1 LTKSKPENLTGMQM
15 TELNETIEE
24 ADPEAKNV
32 SAADNAIN
40 GTESDSNSEEESTDE
55 NPFFAKNWMSIAK
68 PKKLQFE
75 SQDLKSDY
83 AKFSL
88 DPLEPGFGTTIG
100 HTLRRVLLSSI
111 RGSAVF
117 AVQID
122 GVTHEFSNIPGI
134 VEDMVQVILNI
145 KELQVEQFVDEVV
158 ELELIGEGPCVIKAG
173 DISTFEKAE
182 ILNPDLVLA
191 TLQNGATVSMT
202 MYSRFNKGYVTSED
216 NQLEDLPV
224 GTIYLDSNH
233 SPVSRINY
241 DVVNS
246 RVDQKTDY
254 DRLNFELWT
263 NGSVK
268 PTDCLAYAAKI
279 IKEHMDV
286 FINFD
291 ESSIKDEP
299 EEEIEEEPLN
309 ENLYRSVSELEL
321 SVRSINCLQNAKIET
336 IGDLVQKSEQ
346 AMLKTKNFGRKSLNE
361 IKVILTEMGLSL
373 GTEVENFDPMNNP
386 HTN

>member
-1 LTKSKPENLTGMQM
+1 M
-15 TELNETIEE
+15 TELNETLKIKDPAKEDLIPENNILSNTDAE
-24 ADPEAKNV
+24 A
-32 SAADNAIN
+32 
-40 GTESDSNSEEESTDE
+40 DE
-55 NPFFAKNWMSIAK
+55 NPFFAKNWTSIAK
-68 PKKLQFE
+68 TRRLQFE
-75 SQDLKSDY
+75 TERLKADY
-83 AKFSL
+83 GKFTL
-88 DPLEPGFGTTIG
+88 DPLEPGYGITIG
-100 HTLRRVLLSSI
+100 HSLRRVLLSSI

-122 GVTHEFSNIPGI
+122 GVTHEFTNIPGI

-145 KELQVEQFVDEVV
+145 KELQIEQYVDEIV
-158 ELELIGEGPCVIKAG
+158 ELELIGEGPCEIKAG
-173 DISTFEKAE
+173 EISTFEKAE
-182 ILNPDLVLA
+182 ILNPDLTLA
-191 TLQNGATVSMT
+191 TLQKGATISMT

-216 NQLEDLPV
+216 NQEVELPV

-241 DVVNS
+241 EIENS

-268 PTDCLAYAAKI
+268 PADSLAYAAKI
-279 IKEHMDV
+279 IKEHMEV

-299 EEEIEEEPLN
+299 EDEVEDEPLN

-336 IGDLVQKSEQ
+336 IGDLVQKTEQ
-346 AMLKTKNFGRKSLNE
+346 EMLKTKNFGRKSLNE
-361 IKVILTEMGLSL
+361 IKVILTEMGLAL
-373 GTEVENFDPMNNP
+373 GTTVENFDPANNP
-386 HTN
+386 HEK

>member
-1 LTKSKPENLTGMQM
+1 M

-24 ADPEAKNV
+24 ADPEAENV
-32 SAADNAIN
+32 SLEDNAIT

-55 NPFFAKNWMSIAK
+55 NPFFAKNWMLIAK

-75 SQDLKSDY
+75 SQNLKSDY

-100 HTLRRVLLSSI
+100 HSLRRVLLSSI

-216 NQLEDLPV
+216 NQHEDLPV
-224 GTIYLDSNH
+224 GTIFLDSNH

-373 GTEVENFDPMNNP
+373 GTELENFDPMNNP

>member
-1 LTKSKPENLTGMQM
+1 M

-24 ADPEAKNV
+24 ADPEAENV
-32 SAADNAIN
+32 SPEDNAIT

-75 SQDLKSDY
+75 SENLKSDY

-100 HTLRRVLLSSI
+100 HSLRRVLLSSI

-145 KELQVEQFVDEVV
+145 KELQTEQFVDEVV

-191 TLQNGATVSMT
+191 TLQKGATVSMT
-202 MYSRFNKGYVTSED
+202 MYSRFNKGYVTSEE
-216 NQLEDLPV
+216 NQQEDLPV

>member
-1 LTKSKPENLTGMQM
+1 M

-24 ADPEAKNV
+24 ADPDAENV
-32 SAADNAIN
+32 SPEDNAITA
-40 GTESDSNSEEESTDE
+40 TESDSNSEEASTDE

-75 SQDLKSDY
+75 SQNLKSDY

-100 HTLRRVLLSSI
+100 HSLRRVLLSSI

-216 NQLEDLPV
+216 NQQEDLPV

>member
-1 LTKSKPENLTGMQM
+1 MSEI
-15 TELNETIEE
+15 NETLETADTEAETVAPEDNISADTKLDTEAEE
-24 ADPEAKNV
+24 GVAE
-32 SAADNAIN
+32 
-40 GTESDSNSEEESTDE
+40 E

-68 PKKLQFE
+68 PTKLQFE
-75 SQDLKSDY
+75 PDSLKADY
-83 AKFSL
+83 GKFTI
-88 DPLEPGFGTTIG
+88 DPLEPGFGMTIG
-100 HTLRRVLLSSI
+100 HSLRRVLLSSI

-145 KELQVEQFVDEVV
+145 KELQIEQFVDEVV

-173 DISTFEKAE
+173 DISTFGKAE
-182 ILNPDLVLA
+182 ILNPDLILA
-191 TLQNGATVSMT
+191 TLQKGATVSMT
-202 MYSRFNKGYVTSED
+202 MFSRFNKGYVTSEE
-216 NQLEDLPV
+216 NQQEELPV

-233 SPVSRINY
+233 SPVTRINY
-241 DVVNS
+241 EIENS
-246 RVDQKTDY
+246 RVDKKTDY

-268 PTDCLAYAAKI
+268 PTDSLAYAAKI

-291 ESSIKDEP
+291 ESKIKDEP
-299 EEEIEEEPLN
+299 EVEVEDEPLN

-346 AMLKTKNFGRKSLNE
+346 EMLKTKNFGRKSLNE
-361 IKVILTEMGLSL
+361 IKVILTDMGLSL
-373 GTEVENFDPMNNP
+373 GTSLDNFDPMNNP
-386 HTN
+386 HDK

>member
-1 LTKSKPENLTGMQM
+1 M

-24 ADPEAKNV
+24 ADPEAENV
-32 SAADNAIN
+32 SPEDNAIT

-55 NPFFAKNWMSIAK
+55 NPFFAKNWMLIAK

-75 SQDLKSDY
+75 SQNLKSDY

-100 HTLRRVLLSSI
+100 HSLRRVLLSSI

-191 TLQNGATVSMT
+191 TLQKGATVSMT

-216 NQLEDLPV
+216 NQHEDLPV
-224 GTIYLDSNH
+224 GTIFLDSNH

-373 GTEVENFDPMNNP
+373 GTELENFDPMNNP

>member
-1 LTKSKPENLTGMQM
+1 MSEI
-15 TELNETIEE
+15 NETIET
-24 ADPEAKNV
+24 ADPEAET
-32 SAADNAIN
+32 AIPEDAQIAETN
-40 GTESDSNSEEESTDE
+40 LDDEGEEGVEEE
-55 NPFFAKNWMSIAK
+55 NPFFAKNWMAIAK
-68 PKKLQFE
+68 PSKLQFE
-75 SQDLKSDY
+75 QDSLKADY
-83 AKFSL
+83 GKFTM
-88 DPLEPGFGTTIG
+88 DPLEPGFGMTIG
-100 HTLRRVLLSSI
+100 HSLRRVLLSSI

-145 KELQVEQFVDEVV
+145 KELKIEQFVDEII

-182 ILNPDLVLA
+182 VLNPDLFLA
-191 TLQNGATVSMT
+191 TLQKGATVSMT
-202 MYSRFNKGYVTSED
+202 MYSRFNKGYITSEE
-216 NQLEDLPV
+216 NQQEELPV

-233 SPVSRINY
+233 SPVTRINY
-241 DVVNS
+241 EVENS

-268 PTDCLAYAAKI
+268 PTDSLAYAAKI

-291 ESSIKDEP
+291 ESRIKDEP
-299 EEEIEEEPLN
+299 EEEVEDEPLN

-336 IGDLVQKSEQ
+336 IGDLVRKSEQ
-346 AMLKTKNFGRKSLNE
+346 EMLKTKNFGRKSLNE
-361 IKVILTEMGLSL
+361 IKVILTDMGLSL
-373 GTEVENFDPMNNP
+373 GTSLENFDPLNNP
-386 HTN
+386 HEKN

>member
-1 LTKSKPENLTGMQM
+1 M

-24 ADPEAKNV
+24 ADPEAENV
-32 SAADNAIN
+32 SPEDNAIT

-75 SQDLKSDY
+75 SENLKSDY

-100 HTLRRVLLSSI
+100 HSLRRVLLSSI

-216 NQLEDLPV
+216 NQQEDLPV

-299 EEEIEEEPLN
+299 EEEIKEEPLN

>member
-1 LTKSKPENLTGMQM
+1 MSEI
-15 TELNETIEE
+15 NETLETADTEAETVAPEDNISADTKLDTEAEE
-24 ADPEAKNV
+24 GVAE
-32 SAADNAIN
+32 
-40 GTESDSNSEEESTDE
+40 E

-68 PKKLQFE
+68 PTKLQFE
-75 SQDLKSDY
+75 PDSLKADY
-83 AKFSL
+83 GKFTI
-88 DPLEPGFGTTIG
+88 DPLEPGFGMTIG
-100 HTLRRVLLSSI
+100 HSLRRVLLSSI

-145 KELQVEQFVDEVV
+145 KELQIEQFVDEVV
-158 ELELIGEGPCVIKAG
+158 EFELIGEGPCVIKAG
-173 DISTFEKAE
+173 DISTFGKAE
-182 ILNPDLVLA
+182 ILNPDLILA
-191 TLQNGATVSMT
+191 TLQKGATVSMT
-202 MYSRFNKGYVTSED
+202 MFSRFNKGYVTSEE
-216 NQLEDLPV
+216 NQQEELPV

-233 SPVSRINY
+233 SPVTRINY
-241 DVVNS
+241 EIENS
-246 RVDQKTDY
+246 RVDKKTDY

-268 PTDCLAYAAKI
+268 PTDSLAYAAKI

-291 ESSIKDEP
+291 ESKIKDEP
-299 EEEIEEEPLN
+299 EVEVEDEPLN

-346 AMLKTKNFGRKSLNE
+346 EMLKTKNFGRKSLNE
-361 IKVILTEMGLSL
+361 IKVILTDMGLSL
-373 GTEVENFDPMNNP
+373 GTSLDNFDPMNNP
-386 HTN
+386 HDK

>member
-1 LTKSKPENLTGMQM
+1 MAFSGKSEI
-15 TELNETIEE
+15 NETIET
-24 ADPEAKNV
+24 ADPEAETAV
-32 SAADNAIN
+32 PEDDQIN
-40 GTESDSNSEEESTDE
+40 GTNLDAESEEGIEEE

-68 PKKLQFE
+68 PSKLQFE
-75 SQDLKSDY
+75 PDSLKADY
-83 AKFSL
+83 GKFSI
-88 DPLEPGFGTTIG
+88 DPLEPGFGVTIG
-100 HTLRRVLLSSI
+100 HSLRRVLLSSI

-145 KELQVEQFVDEVV
+145 KELKIEQFVDEII

-173 DISTFEKAE
+173 DISTFEKAR

-191 TLQNGATVSMT
+191 TLQKGATVSMT
-202 MYSRFNKGYVTSED
+202 MYSRFNKGYITSEE
-216 NQLEDLPV
+216 NQQEELPV
-224 GTIYLDSNH
+224 GTIYVDSNH
-233 SPVSRINY
+233 SPVTRINY
-241 DVVNS
+241 EVENS
-246 RVDQKTDY
+246 RVDKKTDY

-263 NGSVK
+263 NGSVN
-268 PTDCLAYAAKI
+268 PTDSLAYAAKI

-291 ESSIKDEP
+291 ESRIKDEP
-299 EEEIEEEPLN
+299 EEEIEDEPLN

-361 IKVILTEMGLSL
+361 IKVILTDMGLSL
-373 GTEVENFDPMNNP
+373 GTTLENFDPMNNP
-386 HTN
+386 HEK

>member
-1 LTKSKPENLTGMQM
+1 M

-32 SAADNAIN
+32 SAADNAIK
-40 GTESDSNSEEESTDE
+40 GTETDSNSEEESTDE

-191 TLQNGATVSMT
+191 TLQSGATVSMT

-299 EEEIEEEPLN
+299 EEEIKEEPLN

-373 GTEVENFDPMNNP
+373 GTEVENFDPNNNP

>member
-1 LTKSKPENLTGMQM
+1 M

-24 ADPEAKNV
+24 TDPEAKNV

-191 TLQNGATVSMT
+191 TLQSGATVSMT

-299 EEEIEEEPLN
+299 EEEIKEEPLN

-373 GTEVENFDPMNNP
+373 GTEVENFDPNNNP

>member
-1 LTKSKPENLTGMQM
+1 M

-24 ADPEAKNV
+24 ADPDAENV
-32 SAADNAIN
+32 SPEDNAITA
-40 GTESDSNSEEESTDE
+40 TESDSNSEEASTDE

-75 SQDLKSDY
+75 SQNLKSDY

-100 HTLRRVLLSSI
+100 HSLRRVLLSSI

-145 KELQVEQFVDEVV
+145 KELQTEQFVDEVV

-216 NQLEDLPV
+216 NQQEDLPV

-291 ESSIKDEP
+291 ESRIKDEP

-361 IKVILTEMGLSL
+361 IKVILTEMDLSL
-373 GTEVENFDPMNNP
+373 GTELENFDPMNNP

>member
-1 LTKSKPENLTGMQM
+1 M

-24 ADPEAKNV
+24 ADPEAENV
-32 SAADNAIN
+32 SPEDNAIT

-75 SQDLKSDY
+75 SENLKSDY

-100 HTLRRVLLSSI
+100 HSLRRVLLSSI

-122 GVTHEFSNIPGI
+122 GVTHEFSNIPRI
-134 VEDMVQVILNI
+134 VEDMVQVSLNI
-145 KELQVEQFVDEVV
+145 KELQVEHFVDEVV
-158 ELELIGEGPCVIKAG
+158 ELELIGEGPCLIKAG

-191 TLQNGATVSMT
+191 TLQKGATVSMT
-202 MYSRFNKGYVTSED
+202 MYSRFNKGYVTSEE
-216 NQLEDLPV
+216 NQQEDLPV

-268 PTDCLAYAAKI
+268 PTDSLAYAAKI

-291 ESSIKDEP
+291 ESSIRDVP

-373 GTEVENFDPMNNP
+373 GTELENFDPMNNP

>member
-1 LTKSKPENLTGMQM
+1 MSEI
-15 TELNETIEE
+15 NETIET
-24 ADPEAKNV
+24 ADPEAETAV
-32 SAADNAIN
+32 PEDDQIN
-40 GTESDSNSEEESTDE
+40 GTNLDAESEEGIEEE

-68 PKKLQFE
+68 PSKLQFE
-75 SQDLKSDY
+75 PDSLKADY
-83 AKFSL
+83 GKFSI
-88 DPLEPGFGTTIG
+88 DPLEPGFGVTIG
-100 HTLRRVLLSSI
+100 HSLRRVLLSSI

-145 KELQVEQFVDEVV
+145 KELKIEQIVDEII

-173 DISTFEKAE
+173 DISTFEKAK

-191 TLQNGATVSMT
+191 TLQKGATVSMT
-202 MYSRFNKGYVTSED
+202 MYSRFNKGYITSEE
-216 NQLEDLPV
+216 NQQEELPV
-224 GTIYLDSNH
+224 GTIYVDSNH
-233 SPVSRINY
+233 SPVTRINY
-241 DVVNS
+241 EVENS
-246 RVDQKTDY
+246 RVDKKTDY

-263 NGSVK
+263 NGSVN
-268 PTDCLAYAAKI
+268 PTDSLAYAAKI

-291 ESSIKDEP
+291 ESRIKDEP
-299 EEEIEEEPLN
+299 EEEIEDEPLN

-361 IKVILTEMGLSL
+361 IKVILTDMGLSL
-373 GTEVENFDPMNNP
+373 GTTLENFDPMNNP
-386 HTN
+386 HEK

>member
-1 LTKSKPENLTGMQM
+1 M

-24 ADPEAKNV
+24 ADPDTENV
-32 SAADNAIN
+32 SPEDNVIT

-55 NPFFAKNWMSIAK
+55 NPFFAKNWMLIAK

-75 SQDLKSDY
+75 SQNLKSDY

-100 HTLRRVLLSSI
+100 HSLRRVLLSSI

-145 KELQVEQFVDEVV
+145 KELQIEQFVDEVV

-191 TLQNGATVSMT
+191 TLQKGATVSMT

-216 NQLEDLPV
+216 NQHEDLPV
-224 GTIYLDSNH
+224 GTIFLDSNH

-254 DRLNFELWT
+254 DRLNFELLT

-373 GTEVENFDPMNNP
+373 GTELENFDPMNNP

>member
-1 LTKSKPENLTGMQM
+1 MSEI
-15 TELNETIEE
+15 NETIET
-24 ADPEAKNV
+24 ADTDLENAVPEENM
-32 SAADNAIN
+32 SADTNLET
-40 GTESDSNSEEESTDE
+40 GTEDGVTEE
-55 NPFFAKNWMSIAK
+55 NPFFAKNWMTIAK
-68 PKKLQFE
+68 PTKLQFE
-75 SQDLKSDY
+75 PDSLTADY
-83 AKFSL
+83 GKFTI
-88 DPLEPGFGTTIG
+88 DPLEPGFGITIG
-100 HTLRRVLLSSI
+100 HSLRRVLLSSI

-145 KELQVEQFVDEVV
+145 KELQIEQFVGEIV

-173 DISTFEKAE
+173 DISTFGKAE
-182 ILNPDLVLA
+182 ILNPDLILA
-191 TLQNGATVSMT
+191 TLQKGATVSMT
-202 MYSRFNKGYVTSED
+202 MFSRFNKGYVTSEE
-216 NQLEDLPV
+216 NQQQDLPV

-233 SPVSRINY
+233 SPVTRINY
-241 DVVNS
+241 EIENS
-246 RVDQKTDY
+246 RVDKKTDY

-268 PTDCLAYAAKI
+268 PSDSLAYAAKI

-291 ESSIKDEP
+291 ESKIKDEVVV
-299 EEEIEEEPLN
+299 EVEDEPLN

-346 AMLKTKNFGRKSLNE
+346 EMLKTKNFGRKSLNE
-361 IKVILTEMGLSL
+361 IKVILTDMGLSL
-373 GTEVENFDPMNNP
+373 GTSLDNFDPMNNP
-386 HTN
+386 HDK

>member
-1 LTKSKPENLTGMQM
+1 MQM
-15 TELNETIEE
+15 SEINETIET
-24 ADPEAKNV
+24 ADPEAETAV
-32 SAADNAIN
+32 PEDDQIN
-40 GTESDSNSEEESTDE
+40 GTNLDAESEEGIEEE

-68 PKKLQFE
+68 PSKLQFE
-75 SQDLKSDY
+75 PDSLKADY
-83 AKFSL
+83 GKFSI
-88 DPLEPGFGTTIG
+88 DPLEPGFGVTIG
-100 HTLRRVLLSSI
+100 HSLRRVLLSSI

-145 KELQVEQFVDEVV
+145 KELKIEQFVDEII

-182 ILNPDLVLA
+182 VVNPDLVLA
-191 TLQNGATVSMT
+191 TLQKGATVSMT
-202 MYSRFNKGYVTSED
+202 MYSRFNKGYITSEE
-216 NQLEDLPV
+216 NQQEELPV
-224 GTIYLDSNH
+224 GTIYVDSNH
-233 SPVSRINY
+233 SPVTRINY
-241 DVVNS
+241 DVENS

-263 NGSVK
+263 NGSVN
-268 PTDCLAYAAKI
+268 PTDSLAYAAKI

-291 ESSIKDEP
+291 ESRIKDEP
-299 EEEIEEEPLN
+299 EEEIEDEPLN

-361 IKVILTEMGLSL
+361 IKVILTDMGLSL
-373 GTEVENFDPMNNP
+373 GTTLENFDPMNNP
-386 HTN
+386 HEK

>member
-1 LTKSKPENLTGMQM
+1 M

-75 SQDLKSDY
+75 SQDLKSDN

-191 TLQNGATVSMT
+191 TLQKGATVSMT

-299 EEEIEEEPLN
+299 EEEIKEEPLN

>member
-1 LTKSKPENLTGMQM
+1 M
-15 TELNETIEE
+15 TELNETLENKDSEKEE
-24 ADPEAKNV
+24 LIPENKNLSDTDADP
-32 SAADNAIN
+32 
-40 GTESDSNSEEESTDE
+40 DE

-68 PKKLQFE
+68 PRELQFE
-75 SQDLKSDY
+75 TERLKADY
-83 AKFSL
+83 GKFTL
-88 DPLEPGFGTTIG
+88 DPLEPGYGITIG
-100 HTLRRVLLSSI
+100 HSLRRVLLSSI

-122 GVTHEFSNIPGI
+122 GVTHEFTNIPGI

-145 KELQVEQFVDEVV
+145 KELQIDQYIDEIV
-158 ELELIGEGPCVIKAG
+158 ELELIGEGPCEIKAG

-182 ILNPDLVLA
+182 ILNPDLTLA
-191 TLQNGATVSMT
+191 TLQKGLTISMN

-216 NQLEDLPV
+216 NQEVELPV

-241 DVVNS
+241 EIENS

-268 PTDCLAYAAKI
+268 PADSLAYAAKI
-279 IKEHMDV
+279 IKEHMEV

-299 EEEIEEEPLN
+299 EEKAEDEPLN

-336 IGDLVQKSEQ
+336 IGDLVQKTEQ
-346 AMLKTKNFGRKSLNE
+346 EMLKTKNFGRKSLNE
-361 IKVILTEMGLSL
+361 IKVILTEMGLAL
-373 GTEVENFDPMNNP
+373 GTTVENFDPANNP
-386 HTN
+386 HEK

>member
-1 LTKSKPENLTGMQM
+1 MQM
-15 TELNETIEE
+15 SEINETLETADTEAETVAPEDNISADTKLDTETEE
-24 ADPEAKNV
+24 GVAE
-32 SAADNAIN
+32 
-40 GTESDSNSEEESTDE
+40 E

-68 PKKLQFE
+68 PTKLQFE
-75 SQDLKSDY
+75 PDSLKADY
-83 AKFSL
+83 GKFTI
-88 DPLEPGFGTTIG
+88 DPLEPGFGMTIG
-100 HTLRRVLLSSI
+100 HSLRRVLLSSI

-145 KELQVEQFVDEVV
+145 KELQIEQFVDEVV
-158 ELELIGEGPCVIKAG
+158 EFELIGEGPCVIKAG
-173 DISTFEKAE
+173 DISTFGKAE
-182 ILNPDLVLA
+182 ILNPDLILA
-191 TLQNGATVSMT
+191 TLQKGATVSMT
-202 MYSRFNKGYVTSED
+202 MFSRFNKGYVTSEE
-216 NQLEDLPV
+216 NQQEELPV

-233 SPVSRINY
+233 SPVTRINY
-241 DVVNS
+241 EIENS
-246 RVDQKTDY
+246 RVDKKTDY

-268 PTDCLAYAAKI
+268 PTDSLAYAAKI

-291 ESSIKDEP
+291 ESKIKDEP
-299 EEEIEEEPLN
+299 EVEVEDEPLN

-346 AMLKTKNFGRKSLNE
+346 EMLKTKNFGRKSLNE
-361 IKVILTEMGLSL
+361 IKVILTDMGLSL
-373 GTEVENFDPMNNP
+373 GTSLDNFDPMNNP
-386 HTN
+386 HDK

>member
-1 LTKSKPENLTGMQM
+1 MSEI
-15 TELNETIEE
+15 NETIET
-24 ADPEAKNV
+24 ADPEAET
-32 SAADNAIN
+32 AIPEDAQIAETN
-40 GTESDSNSEEESTDE
+40 LDDEGEEGVEEE
-55 NPFFAKNWMSIAK
+55 NPFFAKNWMAIAK
-68 PKKLQFE
+68 PSKLQFE
-75 SQDLKSDY
+75 QDSLKADY
-83 AKFSL
+83 GKFTM
-88 DPLEPGFGTTIG
+88 DPLEPGFGMTIG
-100 HTLRRVLLSSI
+100 HSLRRVLLSSI

-145 KELQVEQFVDEVV
+145 KELKIEQFVDEII

-182 ILNPDLVLA
+182 VLNPDLFLA
-191 TLQNGATVSMT
+191 TLQKGATVSMT
-202 MYSRFNKGYVTSED
+202 MYSRFNKGYITSEE
-216 NQLEDLPV
+216 NQQEELPV

-233 SPVSRINY
+233 SPVTRINY
-241 DVVNS
+241 EVENS
-246 RVDQKTDY
+246 RVDKKTDY

-268 PTDCLAYAAKI
+268 PTDSLAYAAKI

-291 ESSIKDEP
+291 ESRIKDEP
-299 EEEIEEEPLN
+299 EEEVEDEPLN

-336 IGDLVQKSEQ
+336 IGDLVRKSEQ
-346 AMLKTKNFGRKSLNE
+346 EMLKTKNFGRKSLNE
-361 IKVILTEMGLSL
+361 IKVILTDMGLSL
-373 GTEVENFDPMNNP
+373 GTSLENFDPLNNP
-386 HTN
+386 HEKNRT

>member
-1 LTKSKPENLTGMQM
+1 M

-24 ADPEAKNV
+24 TDPEAKNV

-191 TLQNGATVSMT
+191 TLQSGATVSMT

-286 FINFD
+286 FINVD

-373 GTEVENFDPMNNP
+373 GTEVENFDPNNNP

>member
-1 LTKSKPENLTGMQM
+1 MSEI
-15 TELNETIEE
+15 NETIET
-24 ADPEAKNV
+24 ADTDAEIAVPEENM
-32 SAADNAIN
+32 SADTNLD
-40 GTESDSNSEEESTDE
+40 TETEEGVTEE
-55 NPFFAKNWMSIAK
+55 NPFFAKNWMAIAK
-68 PKKLQFE
+68 PTKLQFE
-75 SQDLKSDY
+75 PDSLKADY
-83 AKFSL
+83 GKFTI
-88 DPLEPGFGTTIG
+88 DPLEPGFGMTIG
-100 HTLRRVLLSSI
+100 HSLRRVLLSSI

-145 KELQVEQFVDEVV
+145 KELQIEQFVDEIV

-173 DISTFEKAE
+173 DISTFGKAE
-182 ILNPDLVLA
+182 ILNPDLILA
-191 TLQNGATVSMT
+191 TLQKGATVSMT
-202 MYSRFNKGYVTSED
+202 MYSRFNKGYVTSEE
-216 NQLEDLPV
+216 NQQQDLPV

-233 SPVSRINY
+233 SPVTRINY
-241 DVVNS
+241 EIENS
-246 RVDQKTDY
+246 RVDKKTDY

-268 PTDCLAYAAKI
+268 PSDSLAYAAKI

-291 ESSIKDEP
+291 ESKIKDEVVV
-299 EEEIEEEPLN
+299 EVEDEPLN

-346 AMLKTKNFGRKSLNE
+346 EMLKTKNFGRKSLNE
-361 IKVILTEMGLSL
+361 IKVILTDMGLSL
-373 GTEVENFDPMNNP
+373 GTSLDNFDPMNNP
-386 HTN
+386 HEK

>member
-1 LTKSKPENLTGMQM
+1 M

-191 TLQNGATVSMT
+191 TLQSGATVSMT
-202 MYSRFNKGYVTSED
+202 MYSCFNKGYVTSED

-299 EEEIEEEPLN
+299 EEEIKEEPLN

-373 GTEVENFDPMNNP
+373 GTELENFDPMNNP
-386 HTN
+386 HIN

>member
-1 LTKSKPENLTGMQM
+1 MSEI
-15 TELNETIEE
+15 NETIETADTE
-24 ADPEAKNV
+24 AENATPEEDQIA
-32 SAADNAIN
+32 
-40 GTESDSNSEEESTDE
+40 GTNLDAENEDGVTEE

-68 PKKLQFE
+68 PTKLQFE
-75 SQDLKSDY
+75 PNSLKADY
-83 AKFSL
+83 GKFTI
-88 DPLEPGFGTTIG
+88 DPLEPGFGMTIG
-100 HTLRRVLLSSI
+100 HSLRRVLLSSI

-145 KELQVEQFVDEVV
+145 KELKIEQFVDEIV

-191 TLQNGATVSMT
+191 TLQKGANVSMT
-202 MYSRFNKGYVTSED
+202 MYSRFNKGYVTSEE
-216 NQLEDLPV
+216 NQQEDLPV
-224 GTIYLDSNH
+224 GSIYLDSNH
-233 SPVSRINY
+233 SPVTRINY
-241 DVVNS
+241 EVENS
-246 RVDQKTDY
+246 RVDKKSDY

-268 PTDCLAYAAKI
+268 PTDSLAYAAKI

-291 ESSIKDEP
+291 ESRIKDEP
-299 EEEIEEEPLN
+299 EEEIEDEPLN

-346 AMLKTKNFGRKSLNE
+346 EMLKTKNFGRKSLNE

-373 GTEVENFDPMNNP
+373 GTSLENFDPMNNP
-386 HTN
+386 HEK

>member
-1 LTKSKPENLTGMQM
+1 MSEI
-15 TELNETIEE
+15 NETLETADTETENVAPEDNISADTKLDTEAEE
-24 ADPEAKNV
+24 GVAE
-32 SAADNAIN
+32 
-40 GTESDSNSEEESTDE
+40 E

-68 PKKLQFE
+68 PTKLQFE
-75 SQDLKSDY
+75 PDSLKADY
-83 AKFSL
+83 GKFTI
-88 DPLEPGFGTTIG
+88 DPLEPGFGMTIG
-100 HTLRRVLLSSI
+100 HSLRRVLLSSI

-145 KELQVEQFVDEVV
+145 KELQIEQFVDEVV

-173 DISTFEKAE
+173 DISTFGKAE
-182 ILNPDLVLA
+182 ILNPDLILA
-191 TLQNGATVSMT
+191 TLQKGATVSMT
-202 MYSRFNKGYVTSED
+202 MFSRFNKGYVTSEE
-216 NQLEDLPV
+216 NQQEELPV

-233 SPVSRINY
+233 SPVTRINY
-241 DVVNS
+241 EIENS
-246 RVDQKTDY
+246 RVDKKTDY

-268 PTDCLAYAAKI
+268 PTDSLAYAAKI

-291 ESSIKDEP
+291 ESKIKDEP
-299 EEEIEEEPLN
+299 EVEVEDEPLN

-346 AMLKTKNFGRKSLNE
+346 EMLKTKNFGRKSLNE
-361 IKVILTEMGLSL
+361 IKVILTDMGLSL
-373 GTEVENFDPMNNP
+373 GTSLDNFDPMNNP
-386 HTN
+386 HDK

>member
-1 LTKSKPENLTGMQM
+1 MSEI
-15 TELNETIEE
+15 NETLETADTEAETVVPEDNISADTKLDTETEE
-24 ADPEAKNV
+24 GVAE
-32 SAADNAIN
+32 
-40 GTESDSNSEEESTDE
+40 E

-68 PKKLQFE
+68 PTKLQFE
-75 SQDLKSDY
+75 PDSLKADY
-83 AKFSL
+83 GKFTI
-88 DPLEPGFGTTIG
+88 DPLEPGFGMTIG
-100 HTLRRVLLSSI
+100 HSLRRVLLSSI

-145 KELQVEQFVDEVV
+145 KELQIEQFVDEVV

-173 DISTFEKAE
+173 DISTFGKAE
-182 ILNPDLVLA
+182 ILNPDLILA
-191 TLQNGATVSMT
+191 TLQKGATVSMT
-202 MYSRFNKGYVTSED
+202 MYSRFNKGYVTSEE
-216 NQLEDLPV
+216 NQQEELSV

-233 SPVSRINY
+233 SPVTRINY
-241 DVVNS
+241 EIENS
-246 RVDQKTDY
+246 RVDKKTDY

-268 PTDCLAYAAKI
+268 PTDSLAYAAKI

-291 ESSIKDEP
+291 ESKIKDEP
-299 EEEIEEEPLN
+299 EVEVEDEPLN

-346 AMLKTKNFGRKSLNE
+346 EMLKTKNFGRKSLNE
-361 IKVILTEMGLSL
+361 IKVILTDMGLSL
-373 GTEVENFDPMNNP
+373 GTSLDNFDPMNNP
-386 HTN
+386 HDK

>member
-1 LTKSKPENLTGMQM
+1 M

-24 ADPEAKNV
+24 ADPEAENV
-32 SAADNAIN
+32 SPEDNAIT

-75 SQDLKSDY
+75 SQNLKSDY

-100 HTLRRVLLSSI
+100 HSLRRVLLSSI

-191 TLQNGATVSMT
+191 TLQKGATVSMT
-202 MYSRFNKGYVTSED
+202 MYSRFNKGYVTSEE
-216 NQLEDLPV
+216 NQQEDLPV

-373 GTEVENFDPMNNP
+373 GTEVENFDPINNP